1 VFYNKVKGWQQ
12 TQRQSAN
19 VFKAVSRSGSRFFL
33 FFSPIHHSR
42 DMGVEGKNEN
52 KKAQKSLGGE
62 KVKK

>member
-1 VFYNKVKGWQQ
+1 MFL
-12 TQRQSAN
+12 RQCHDL
-19 VFKAVSRSGSRFFL
+19 VPVSFF

-62 KVKK
+62 KVRK